1 MLKNEE
7 CGKDFIK
14 PLKSQGVRQITNSV
28 MTIRAKFTAQ
38 PGTHFVIRREAYRL
52 ITEALSAQGIH
63 YAHRKVIV
71 DISENSEKAGTEGET
86 AKSDEHRKQLTQAA
100 GGAAMRTIEEEEAA
114 QDPQKKIDEAMG

>member
-14 PLKSQGVRQITNSV
+14 PLKSQGVREITNSV

-52 ITEALSAQGIH
+52 LTEAFSAQGIH

-71 DISENSEKAGTEGET
+71 DISEHSEEDGTEGET
-86 AKSDEHRKQLTQAA
+86 TKSDENRKQLTQAA
-100 GGAAMRTIEEEEAA
+100 GAAAMRTIEAEETA
-114 QDPQKKIDEAMG
+114 QHPQKK